1 MPIKI
6 IAVKGFTLIELIVT
20 MAVLAILMALAA
32 PSFEMVFNSNRL
44 TANANQLL
52 TGLQSARMEAVR
64 RNARVV
70 VCRNDTPDA
79 ALACNAAAGAWQGWM
94 SFVDDGAGGGTA
106 RDGVLNGAEAV
117 LSSGNFTAP
126 SQLQASPAISGANQL
141 ISFSPD
147 GRAYSNANALLR
159 ARFAFCIV
167 TASPPENT
175 RFITILA
182 GSQMVITRVNGGGAC
197 AAPANP

>member
-1 MPIKI
+1 MPIKSK
-6 IAVKGFTLIELIVT
+6 AVKGFTLIELIVT
-20 MAVLAILMALAA
+20 MAVLAILVAIAS
-32 PSFEMVFNSNRL
+32 PSFDYVLNANRL

-70 VCRNDTPDA
+70 VCRNDDPDA
-79 ALACNAAAGAWQGWM
+79 AQACNTAAGAWQGWM

-106 RDGVLNGAEAV
+106 RDGVRNGAETV
-117 LSSGNFTAP
+117 MSSGNFTAP
-126 SQLQASPAISGANQL
+126 SQLQASPAISGGNQR
-141 ISFSPD
+141 IIFSPD
-147 GRAYSNANALLR
+147 GLAYDNANALLR

-167 TASPPENT
+167 TNSVAENA
-175 RFITILA
+175 RFITIRA
-182 GSQMVITRVNGGGAC
+182 GSQMIITREIGGAC